1 MRRGTKAKKKSF
13 FKDHGGTVIILICV
27 FVLYEIATD
36 MTGTLDSMFFPGFS
50 KILPKMYASRAKLGE
65 SFISSMKLLI
75 PGYFTALISGV
86 VIGCFWPILTG
97 TINGII
103 LIEQVYLDNANVV
116 EFKGIKKMMYVILPA
131 SAPHIL
137 SGAATALNFSF
148 ILLVI
153 AEMFAT
159 SSGMGYFVQY
169 YADFSDYAR
178 VIGGLLF
185 TALVVVV
192 IKYGF
197 ECIKHRILFWS
208 LNEHVE

>member
-86 VIGCFWPILTG
+86 IL
-97 TINGII
+97 GII
-103 LIEQVYLDNANVV
+103 IGTHPRINKNLKPIIFDADSTIHVDTIFNCNLAD
-116 EFKGIKKMMYVILPA
+116 
-131 SAPHIL
+131 IL
-137 SGAATALNFSF
+137 S
-148 ILLVI
+148 VI
-153 AEMFAT
+153 CSGHFYWMFL
-159 SSGMGYFVQY
+159 
-169 YADFSDYAR
+169 ADFDRNDQWNHSDR
-178 VIGGLLF
+178 TRLF
-185 TALVVVV
+185 
-192 IKYGF
+192 G
-197 ECIKHRILFWS
+197 
-208 LNEHVE
+208 